1 MDEAMRCDRVA
12 LIQGGKILSTDT
24 PQMIRKGF
32 TRKLYSVR
40 APEKY
45 RLILALRQFP
55 GTFTA
60 YPFGDS
66 VHVTFVND
74 IVDDSLINHLKEQG
88 INDVIITETQA
99 GIEDRFLELM

>member
-1 MDEAMRCDRVA
+1 VRQVA
-12 LIQGGKILSTDT
+12 LIQEKILSTI

-74 IVDDSLINHLKEQG
+74 IVDDSLINHLKERG

-99 GIEDRFLELM
+99 GIEDRFLELMQVYFKTLN